1 MKAVANVI
9 AVIILLTITIS
20 LAGTAYVFFSGT
32 VGSETSETFM
42 ILDVDENRI
51 AVSNT
56 GNKEITEFKTILDG
70 AEVSNT
76 IDGGSIPAGDSGIV
90 MIDSIEAG
98 SHQLVLM
105 SKSMSQKFN
114 WQVYTSVGPSS
125 TTSSTLGGST
135 TTISTT
141 TTSSTLG
148 GSTTTIS
155 TTTTTIGCTLSNPT
169 ITPNCGGC
177 CIAGQTVTMTGTL
190 SGDCSQADIFQID
203 ASDSGNNCIIEF
215 SGGDMQGIN
224 DGVSIGSADI
234 SVSGTWNIP
243 SIPSQCRGLVVNAGY
258 GTLWEG
264 NPGTGTRI
272 SQTPSPTG
280 IGSITFCS
288 ASTTTTS
295 STSTTSSS
303 TSTTASSTSTTTTI
317 DTGLI
322 FNIGHETGDFSEYDS
337 TVTDGGDL
345 SVSSAAGLAGTNYGM
360 DIHID
365 DTADIYGTKVFPQIT
380 SSSYRARFY
389 IDTNSL
395 TIPNYNEFTIFYFW
409 HEGSMLTQVRLYYHS
424 STGYGIR
431 VGTRND
437 TWPFHYTNRAYVQDG
452 EHYVEFLIE
461 YASSPSSAD
470 GRLTLWVDGVLED
483 QVNNIQLYTME
494 KPSSIRWGAASG
506 VDSGTSGT
514 FYMDEFVLRDE

>member
-1 MKAVANVI
+1 MI
-9 AVIILLTITIS
+9 PYDS
-20 LAGTAYVFFSGT
+20 LSSTNYCLADIGQEYLIYQPGSGSFTVNLQAGNYYYEWF
-32 VGSETSETFM
+32 
-42 ILDVDENRI
+42 NP
-51 AVSNT
+51 NT
-56 GNKEITEFKTILDG
+56 GNIASTGNIN
-70 AEVSNT
+70 V
-76 IDGGSIPAGDSGIV
+76 GSGNRVFNPPFSGDAVLYLKNSG
-90 MIDSIEAG
+90 
-98 SHQLVLM
+98 
-105 SKSMSQKFN
+105 
-114 WQVYTSVGPSS
+114 T
-125 TTSSTLGGST
+125 TTS
-135 TTISTT
+135 TTIS
-141 TTSSTLG
+141 S
-148 GSTTTIS
+148 
-155 TTTTTIGCTLSNPT
+155 
-169 ITPNCGGC
+169 
-177 CIAGQTVTMTGTL
+177 
-190 SGDCSQADIFQID
+190 
-203 ASDSGNNCIIEF
+203 
-215 SGGDMQGIN
+215 
-224 DGVSIGSADI
+224 
-234 SVSGTWNIP
+234 
-243 SIPSQCRGLVVNAGY
+243 
-258 GTLWEG
+258 
-264 NPGTGTRI
+264 
-272 SQTPSPTG
+272 
-280 IGSITFCS
+280 
-288 ASTTTTS
+288 
-295 STSTTSSS
+295 
-303 TSTTASSTSTTTTI
+303 STTTTI